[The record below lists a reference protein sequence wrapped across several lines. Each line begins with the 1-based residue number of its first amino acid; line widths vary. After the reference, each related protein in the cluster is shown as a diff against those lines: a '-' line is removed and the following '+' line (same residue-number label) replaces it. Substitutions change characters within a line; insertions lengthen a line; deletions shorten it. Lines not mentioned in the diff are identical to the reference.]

1 MRHCVIVTPTRIP
14 KAYYSQS
21 IFCST
26 FYRVMFVG
34 LYFGV
39 LLVFLLTSWSA
50 VAEESACGSS
60 SVAFSTYVAGMVA
73 GKHLPVFE
81 SCCEIHDLC
90 YDSCASRDQCDQDFG
105 TCMKNGCAKSPSQT
119 YEECVNTSGMFLS
132 AVETF
137 GSYAYSENCTNDL
150 GSSVQ
155 FVFDFLEVSSA
166 EIINMLS

>member
-1 MRHCVIVTPTRIP
+1 MHFR
-14 KAYYSQS
+14 
-21 IFCST
+21 
-26 FYRVMFVG
+26 
-34 LYFGV
+34 LYLVSVV
-39 LLVFLLTSWSA
+39 LLLCCLSSINA
-50 VAEESACGSS
+50 DDSACGSS

-90 YDSCASRDQCDQDFG
+90 YDSCASREQCDQDFG
-105 TCMKNGCAKSPSQT
+105 VCMKSGCAKSPSLT
-119 YEECVNTSGMFLS
+119 YDECVNTSGVFLS

-166 EIINMLS
+166 EIINMFS